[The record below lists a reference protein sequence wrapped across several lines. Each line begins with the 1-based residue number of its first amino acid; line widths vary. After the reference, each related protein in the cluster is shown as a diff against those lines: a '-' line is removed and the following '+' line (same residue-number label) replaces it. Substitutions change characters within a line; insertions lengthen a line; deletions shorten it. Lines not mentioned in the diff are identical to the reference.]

1 MDQIKQITNDDYK
14 AFYGVQVFELND
26 YYKSDEIKQ
35 YFNDFIEE
43 QDTEWIE
50 ENIEQNAVHNQA
62 FNMEPYIIGT
72 YKAKQWLGDHA
83 FDIIA
88 TVKDYELETFGELYT
103 DLSNPEKV
111 VNMYAY
117 IVGELVVHEWTRNHI
132 INKEHNS

>member
-1 MDQIKQITNDDYK
+1 MNNPQT
-14 AFYGVQVFELND
+14 LND
-26 YYKSDEIKQ
+26 YYKSDEIKEH
-35 YFNDFIEE
+35 FNDFIEA

-50 ENIEQNAVHNQA
+50 ENREDLHHHA
-62 FNMEPYIIGT
+62 FNMDYYIIGT

-83 FDIIA
+83 FDVIAII
-88 TVKDYELETFGELYT
+88 KDYEMDNFGELYT

-117 IVGELVVHEWTRNHI
+117 IVGELVVYEWARNHI